1 MDLNNNH
8 QRLQH
13 NKIGSK
19 FYGQENN
26 AHIDRST

>member
-1 MDLNNNH
+1 MDLNNH

-13 NKIGSK
+13 NKTGSK
-19 FYGQENN
+19 FYGQEKN